1 MQERIKRPL
10 IGVFV
15 NDRFFW
21 HQTGAQFAAKLMQ
34 ANEIAQ
40 CTVCFF
46 ALPDIDWRKKEIMG
60 TMFSRD
66 ERGLT
71 RRLLPFPDIIY
82 DRCVYLSDDQKT
94 KLEEIR
100 RRFKTISGIQFI
112 NSGKLE
118 KWPVY
123 QRLSLCR
130 EARDYLPDTVLFR
143 HFDDLKYMLSRYD
156 HIFIKTSP
164 GSGGRGVISV
174 ERMRQ
179 CYQLSFYRHGAHR
192 SLAASSFG
200 DLRVCLSGMVGAKPE
215 KMIIQQGVRL
225 IKHYG
230 RLLDL
235 RILLVKNKFS
245 QWIPI
250 YNQARIAQKGAV
262 ITNLSLGGQVADY
275 RDLTLDLEAQY
286 PDLPSDTH
294 VRDICVVL
302 AGCIESRFGPFG
314 EIGMDMA
321 VDESGKIWFLE
332 GNSKPSKLP
341 EELIEDTVGVSPQF
355 LMILEYAGFLYQ
367 SLLKAPTVST
377 IEVYQRG
384 GQPKQLFPCKMD
396 IWLCNLQ
403 PH

>member
-1 MQERIKRPL
+1 MLNKVKVKFMQERIKRPL
-10 IGVFV
+10 IGVLV
-15 NDRFFW
+15 NDKYFLY
-21 HQTGAQFAAKLMQ
+21 HTGTQFAAKLMQ

-46 ALPDIDWRKKEIMG
+46 SLPDIDWRNKEIVG

-66 ERGLT
+66 DSRLT
-71 RRLLPFPDIIY
+71 RHLLPFPDIIY
-82 DRCVYLSDDQKT
+82 DRCVYLLSDQNT

-100 RRFKTISGIQFI
+100 RRFKTLSDIQFI

-143 HFDDLKYMLSRYD
+143 HFDDLKNMLFNYD
-156 HIFIKTSP
+156 QIFIKTSP

-174 ERMRQ
+174 ERLRQ

-192 SLAASSFG
+192 TLTASSLN
-200 DLRVCLSGMVGAKPE
+200 DIKVYLSGMMGAKPE
-215 KMIIQQGVRL
+215 KMIIQQGIRL
-225 IKHYG
+225 IKHDG

-262 ITNLSLGGQVADY
+262 ITNLSLGGDVADY
-275 RDLTLDLEAQY
+275 RDLSLALEAQY
-286 PDLPSDTH
+286 PDLPSDTQL
-294 VRDICVVL
+294 REICVLL
-302 AGCIESRFGPFG
+302 AKCIESRLGPFG

-321 VDESGKIWFLE
+321 VDESGKIWLLE

-341 EELIEDTVGVSPQF
+341 EKMIEDTVGVSPQF
-355 LMILEYAGFLYQ
+355 LMILEYAGSLYQ
-367 SLLKAPTVST
+367 FSLRS
-377 IEVYQRG
+377 R
-384 GQPKQLFPCKMD
+384 QLA
-396 IWLCNLQ
+396 
-403 PH
+403 